1 MWLVA
6 LASLRFL
13 AAATDVVHVAAML
26 AWGLGMPLLFWHR
39 FPRWTR
45 AYMWFS
51 MVFVVVS
58 VASRALLGECFLTTL
73 ARELWNSGGGFRE
86 RVPFTVIA
94 TEWIAGIRPT
104 TREAVLLW
112 EVAVFA
118 TSAGGLWCWYR
129 TSGLGFRQPRRQM
142 P

>member
-1 MWLVA
+1 VGVA

-26 AWGLGMPLLFWHR
+26 TWGLGMPLLFWHR
-39 FPRWTR
+39 FPRWSR

-51 MVFVVVS
+51 MAFVVVS
-58 VASRALLGECFLTTL
+58 VASRALLGECFLTTM
-73 ARELWNSGGGFRE
+73 ARELWVSGGGFRE
-86 RVPFTVIA
+86 RVPFTVLA

-104 TREAVLLW
+104 SREAVLLW
-112 EVAVFA
+112 EVAVFG

-129 TSGLGFRQPRRQM
+129 TSGFGFRQQRRQT

>member
-1 MWLVA
+1 
-6 LASLRFL
+6 
-13 AAATDVVHVAAML
+13 
-26 AWGLGMPLLFWHR
+26 
-39 FPRWTR
+39 
-45 AYMWFS
+45 
-51 MVFVVVS
+51 MVFVIAS
-58 VASRALLGECFLTTL
+58 VASRALLGECFLTTI

-104 TREAVLLW
+104 SREAVLLW

-129 TSGLGFRQPRRQM
+129 TSGFGFRQQRRQA

>member
-1 MWLVA
+1 VLVA
-6 LASLRFL
+6 LALLRFL
-13 AAATDVVHVAAML
+13 AAATDVVHVVAML

-39 FPRWTR
+39 FPRLSR
-45 AYMWFS
+45 GYMWFS
-51 MVFVVVS
+51 MAFVVVS
-58 VASRALLGECFLTTL
+58 VASRTILGECFLTTI
-73 ARELWNSGGGFRE
+73 ARELWISGGGFRE

-112 EVAVFA
+112 EIAVFA

-129 TSGLGFRQPRRQM
+129 TSGFGFRQQRGQTP
-142 P
+142 